1 MKAEHN
7 SCKIFSDDLSELD
20 QYKKDDS
27 DSFGAII
34 SSTDIRLVII
44 VILSIKITWNKK
56 VIIIGGVHVYM
67 CADRQ

>member
-44 VILSIKITWNKK
+44 VILSIKIT
-56 VIIIGGVHVYM
+56 
-67 CADRQ
+67 